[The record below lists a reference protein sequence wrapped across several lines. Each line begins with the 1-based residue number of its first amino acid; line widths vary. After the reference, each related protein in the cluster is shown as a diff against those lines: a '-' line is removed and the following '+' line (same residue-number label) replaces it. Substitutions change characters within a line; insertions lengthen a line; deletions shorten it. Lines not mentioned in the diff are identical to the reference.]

1 MWPSRRSPSAC
12 TSARRSPTCANSTGL
27 VTPASE
33 AIRSSETVGPGA
45 RIARSAASSRRARSA
60 IRGRPRRTGFGAF
73 NPDMTTIIY
82 SRYVIRQPEEATLSK
97 SIFAEPFHLRGNF
110 APVFDEQTLTDLPV
124 TGAIPKALSGRFFR
138 NGANPKS
145 GTSPH
150 WFLGNG
156 MLHGVRL
163 ENGRAVWYRNRY
175 VRTPALDS
183 ERRRRDPRGRH
194 QGHDRV
200 AREHA
205 RGLSRGQDPRARGR
219 PLPVDRVEGPRHRR
233 SARLRRQ
240 AQELDDRAPAHLP
253 GDRRAALLRLRRA
266 AAVPDLSPRRQG
278 RHARPERGD
287 HRQGPDDDARLE
299 RDPELR
305 RVHGPADDL
314 RPGHAREG
322 RHPDPLE
329 RRLRRAARRD
339 AAQRQRQG
347 RGLVRDRPL
356 LRVPPDER
364 VRGRRHDRARR
375 GALPEAGVRRR
386 RTAKARRR
394 RCTAG

>member
-1 MWPSRRSPSAC
+1 
-12 TSARRSPTCANSTGL
+12 
-27 VTPASE
+27 
-33 AIRSSETVGPGA
+33 
-45 RIARSAASSRRARSA
+45 
-60 IRGRPRRTGFGAF
+60 
-73 NPDMTTIIY
+73 MTTIIY
-82 SRYVIRQPEEATLSK
+82 SRYVIRHAGGGHTREQVDLRRALPPARQLRPRLRRADRRRTCPSPARSRRRCRAASSAT
-97 SIFAEPFHLRGNF
+97 ARTRR
-110 APVFDEQTLTDLPV
+110 A
-124 TGAIPKALSGRFFR
+124 A
-138 NGANPKS
+138 
-145 GTSPH
+145 TSPH

-183 ERRRRDPRGRH
+183 EGA
-194 QGHDRV
+194 G
-200 AREHA
+200 AIREDGTKDMTASLANTHVVSHA
-205 RGLSRGQDPRARGR
+205 GQDPRARGR
-219 PLPVDRVEGPRHRR
+219 PLPVDRVARTSTP
-233 SARLRRQ
+233 SALHDFGGKLKTR
-240 AQELDDRAPAHLP
+240 DDRAPAHLP

-314 RPGHAREG
+314 RPRDAREG

-356 LRVPPDER
+356 LRLPPDER
-364 VRGRRHDRARR
+364 VRGGRHDRARR
-375 GALPEAGVRRR
+375 GALPEAGVRRAGR
-386 RTAKARRR
+386 RRHAGGAAPLGDRPQGGEGARAAARRPR
-394 RCTAG
+394 RRLPARGRREDRPEAPLRLHDGRSAATAWPSSAASS